1 MGATTIWERWDGIKT
16 DGSFQNTSMNSF
28 NHYAYGA
35 IGDWMYKRVAGL
47 RAADAGYKKIW
58 IEPSPGGKFS
68 NATAK
73 LETLYGTAQSSWKM
87 ENGKFILDVIIPVN
101 TQATIVFPNSAGTK
115 ITENNN
121 AIEGLKYLKKRKGD
135 SKNESVE
142 LGSGTYH
149 FEYLMNK

>member
-1 MGATTIWERWDGIKT
+1 
-16 DGSFQNTSMNSF
+16 
-28 NHYAYGA
+28 
-35 IGDWMYKRVAGL
+35 
-47 RAADAGYKKIW
+47 
-58 IEPSPGGKFS
+58 
-68 NATAK
+68 
-73 LETLYGTAQSSWKM
+73 M